1 MVTKRLTKETATGGE
16 IRMTTEEL
24 VKQICKE
31 QGMSV
36 AKLAA
41 ALGQSRQNIYK
52 KLQRDTLTAQEWQEA
67 AKVLGVEFD
76 QGFVLPDGTRLGVSG
91 KREKRTVL
99 PLMGSAFSPGK
110 AEETVEQ
117 FEDPDLREIARGE
130 LCFFRAQA
138 ESCIQCVE
146 KYQTS
151 EDPML
156 RLSADMLSTFANFT
170 LGNAKEAQMA
180 REDVSQ
186 ILKEHLKKEEDPD
199 MIASCL
205 FAVYVTSVLIHI
217 PPEEGTPPLDRYLSY
232 LPVGQRLFAIS
243 MLEHAAY
250 LKGEYARAQGM
261 GQTAMAM
268 TEKIYPIPMI
278 YLHCVS
284 AMCQINQKDQEGAR
298 QSVSEG
304 WEMARKD
311 KFLEPFIEY
320 HGLLQGVLEAS
331 IRKSEP
337 EVYKK
342 LVDGVIAFSR
352 GWMKIHNPQ
361 MQKAV
366 TDLLTPLEYS
376 IAMLACRDWTNQ
388 EIGEH
393 LGLSVNT
400 VKHYVSGILEKL
412 HIDKREKIKEFVNQ

>member
-1 MVTKRLTKETATGGE
+1 MVTKQLTKETGTGGK
-16 IRMTTEEL
+16 IRVTTEEL

-31 QGMSV
+31 QGISV

-41 ALGQSRQNIYK
+41 ALGQSRQNFYK

-76 QGFVLPDGTRLGVSG
+76 QGFVLPDGTRMGVSE

-99 PLMGSAFSPGK
+99 PLMGSTFLPGK
-110 AEETVEQ
+110 AEETVKQ
-117 FEDPDLREIARGE
+117 FEDPKLQEIAWGE
-130 LCFFRAQA
+130 LYFFRAQA
-138 ESCIQCVE
+138 ESCIQSVE

-151 EDPML
+151 EDPIL

-170 LGNAKEAQMA
+170 LGNGKEAQMA
-180 REDVSQ
+180 RKDVAQ
-186 ILKEHLKKEEDPD
+186 ILRKYLEKEEDPET
-199 MIASCL
+199 IASCL
-205 FAVYVTSVLIHI
+205 FAYYVTSVLIHI
-217 PPEEGTPPLDRYLSY
+217 LPEEGTPPL
-232 LPVGQRLFAIS
+232 VGQRLFAIS
-243 MLEHAAY
+243 MLGHVAY

-261 GQTAMAM
+261 VQTAMAM

-278 YLHCVS
+278 YLYCVA

-298 QSVSEG
+298 QSVTEG

>member
-1 MVTKRLTKETATGGE
+1 
-16 IRMTTEEL
+16 
-24 VKQICKE
+24 
-31 QGMSV
+31 
-36 AKLAA
+36 
-41 ALGQSRQNIYK
+41 
-52 KLQRDTLTAQEWQEA
+52 
-67 AKVLGVEFD
+67 
-76 QGFVLPDGTRLGVSG
+76 
-91 KREKRTVL
+91 
-99 PLMGSAFSPGK
+99 MGSAFSPGK

-186 ILKEHLKKEEDPD
+186 ILKEHLKKEDPD

-232 LPVGQRLFAIS
+232 LPVGQRLFVIS
-243 MLEHAAY
+243 MLGHAAY

>member
-1 MVTKRLTKETATGGE
+1 
-16 IRMTTEEL
+16 MTTEEL

-41 ALGQSRQNIYK
+41 ALGQSRQNFYK

-170 LGNAKEAQMA
+170 LGNAKEAQSS
-180 REDVSQ
+180 REDVYKCLKWVFQEDVSQ

-243 MLEHAAY
+243 MLGHAAY

-311 KFLEPFIEY
+311 KFMEPFIEY
-320 HGLLQGVLEAS
+320 HGLLQGVLEACV
-331 IRKSEP
+331 RKSEP

-352 GWMKIHNPQ
+352 GWMDIHNPQ
-361 MQKAV
+361 LQSSV
-366 TDLLTPLEYS
+366 TDKLTPMEFS
-376 IAMLACRDWTNQ
+376 IAMLASKGWTNR
-388 EIGEH
+388 EIADH
-393 LGLSVNT
+393 LSMSVNT
-400 VKHYVSGILEKL
+400 IKHYLSRIFQTLGVE
-412 HIDKREKIKEFVNQ
+412 KREELKPFVNK